1 MHRKLITTKRTVK
14 KRVKLNSQAQRLA
27 LEDRPRLKVSDI
39 LNFSS
44 AIAVVLFT
52 AIFYTSGWVYIS
64 TWFSFYGLDANQL
77 QISTQTILVSGIPG
91 ILSAALIAFMLY
103 ITMLYSTTVYNYF
116 PFANLFDLL
125 FHLSAE
131 EYNEIKNEVMNEVRN
146 EIEPLRFLLILAITA
161 VFAATMFL
169 FIISSLIWLSTNGF
183 FDFLHQPEVFS
194 GFQMT
199 TMTFLSIVYVG
210 ISIIASAGVIL
221 VITIFLFSDTYWKL
235 RTGSKI
241 GKELHNFVV
250 YLLNLP
256 QLWTGIIIVVYF
268 IIAVV
273 ISFFMGEIDARRGG
287 QFMSSNWKMPTI
299 ILHSDHEIT
308 ELVNSGL
315 PILVLRD
322 YQYGPFAL
330 LYQNT
335 DGYYL
340 TDLKKT
346 SFYARSPKL
355 YFIPRD
361 VASKFVIEMQPKND
375 VLKITEWLHP
385 FSTPNST
392 TLTPIP
398 LQPITPTTT
407 P

>member
-64 TWFSFYGLDANQL
+64 
-77 QISTQTILVSGIPG
+77 
-91 ILSAALIAFMLY
+91 
-103 ITMLYSTTVYNYF
+103 TVYNYF

-199 TMTFLSIVYVG
+199 TMTFLAIVYVG
-210 ISIIASAGVIL
+210 ISIIASA
-221 VITIFLFSDTYWKL
+221 
-235 RTGSKI
+235 
-241 GKELHNFVV
+241 
-250 YLLNLP
+250 
-256 QLWTGIIIVVYF
+256 
-268 IIAVV
+268 
-273 ISFFMGEIDARRGG
+273 
-287 QFMSSNWKMPTI
+287 
-299 ILHSDHEIT
+299 
-308 ELVNSGL
+308 
-315 PILVLRD
+315 
-322 YQYGPFAL
+322 
-330 LYQNT
+330 
-335 DGYYL
+335 
-340 TDLKKT
+340 
-346 SFYARSPKL
+346 
-355 YFIPRD
+355 
-361 VASKFVIEMQPKND
+361 
-375 VLKITEWLHP
+375 
-385 FSTPNST
+385 
-392 TLTPIP
+392 
-398 LQPITPTTT
+398 
-407 P
+407 